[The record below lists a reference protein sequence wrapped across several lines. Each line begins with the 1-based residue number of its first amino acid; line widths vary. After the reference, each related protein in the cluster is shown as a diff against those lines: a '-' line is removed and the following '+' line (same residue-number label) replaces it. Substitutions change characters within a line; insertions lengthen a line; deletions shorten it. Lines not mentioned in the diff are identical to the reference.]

1 VTPAKWLFAILMLAT
16 GVVLLAIVR
25 PEAAGWYLVPSTSL
39 FLIGVAMIIE
49 GWRRRRSVLTPL
61 VVGGLMIA
69 WNLGLSPILVAA
81 LDHRPA
87 FAWIGSPLRDALA
100 PVGAFHLLGVLL
112 GFGII
117 HLVWRPTALWG
128 KAVAT
133 PIIHEP
139 WQYRRR
145 PFLLVTAVTAAMML
159 YVIARV
165 GPAEFFSPMMGAQDV
180 TFMAGLGLPLWLGES
195 VFLVIALWLLLAA
208 RKRGMRIGLVGLVTI
223 CGMFLVAKLAF
234 GGLHGSRSATIWA
247 MLWLL
252 LLFDS
257 IVRPVR
263 RSEWVAI
270 AVGGFLFTYAYGFYK
285 SLGAEAGAALLD
297 QAVRTGLAEDFN
309 RTGEDVVL
317 GDLSR
322 AAVHGLLW
330 ERLITRDAAEL
341 GNGRTYL
348 AALTLWLPS
357 GLLAD
362 PLPSKSVVG
371 SAIENNL
378 TISSARQVPATRQYG
393 ISGEAALNFGV
404 IGFIIGPLLYV
415 LAVGILQRR
424 ESLSLARGSP
434 QGLLISRLL
443 ATLMVS
449 VMLSDLDNWI
459 VLLVRLSP
467 LLAVV
472 WMGVQEP
479 ARARSPSPFPR
490 QPMVSRA

>member
-1 VTPAKWLFAILMLAT
+1 MTPAKWLFAILVLAT
-16 GVVLLAIVR
+16 GIVTLAIVR
-25 PEAAGWYLVPSTSL
+25 PEAAGWYLIPSTSL
-39 FLIGVAMIIE
+39 LLIGLAMMIE
-49 GWRRRRSVLTPL
+49 GWRRRHSVLAPL

-69 WNLGLSPILVAA
+69 WNFGLSPILVAA
-81 LDHRPA
+81 LDHRPS
-87 FAWIGSPLRDALA
+87 FAWVGSPLRDALA
-100 PVGAFHLLGVLL
+100 PVGGFHLLGVLL
-112 GFGII
+112 GFGVI
-117 HLVWRPTALWG
+117 HLIWRPTALWG
-128 KAVAT
+128 RAVAA
-133 PIIHEP
+133 PIAHEP

-145 PFLLVTAVTAAMML
+145 PFLVVTAVTAALML
-159 YVIARV
+159 YVIVRV
-165 GPAEFFSPMMGAQDV
+165 GPAEFFSPMMGGQDV

-208 RKRGMRIGLVGLVTI
+208 RKRGMQIGLVGLVTI
-223 CGMFLVAKLAF
+223 CALFMFAKLAF

-263 RSEWVAI
+263 RTEWVAI
-270 AVGGFLFTYAYGFYK
+270 AIGGFLFTYAYGFYK

-297 QAVRTGLAEDFN
+297 QAVRSGLAEDFN

-330 ERLITRDAAEL
+330 ERLVTRDAADL

-348 AALTLWLPS
+348 AALTLWLPA
-357 GLLAD
+357 GTLAE

-371 SAIENNL
+371 SAIENNV
-378 TISSARQVPATRQYG
+378 TIASARQLPATRQYG
-393 ISGEAALNFGV
+393 ISGEAALNFGIV
-404 IGFIIGPLLYV
+404 GFIIGPLVYV

-424 ESLSLARGSP
+424 ESLSLLRGSA
-434 QGLLISRLL
+434 QGLLASRLL
-443 ATLMVS
+443 ATLLVS

-467 LLAVV
+467 LLAVI
-472 WMGVQEP
+472 WMGVLLP
-479 ARARSPSPFPR
+479 AKARSTSPFPR

>member
-16 GVVLLAIVR
+16 CVVLLAIVR
-25 PEAAGWYLVPSTSL
+25 PEAAGWYLLPSTSL
-39 FLIGVAMIIE
+39 FLIGVAMMIE

-69 WNLGLSPILVAA
+69 WNFGLSPVLVAA

-87 FAWIGSPLRDALA
+87 FAWIASPLRDALA

-112 GFGII
+112 GFGVI

-128 KAVAT
+128 KAIAT

-139 WQYRRR
+139 WQYSRR
-145 PFLLVTAVTAAMML
+145 PFLFVTAITAAMML